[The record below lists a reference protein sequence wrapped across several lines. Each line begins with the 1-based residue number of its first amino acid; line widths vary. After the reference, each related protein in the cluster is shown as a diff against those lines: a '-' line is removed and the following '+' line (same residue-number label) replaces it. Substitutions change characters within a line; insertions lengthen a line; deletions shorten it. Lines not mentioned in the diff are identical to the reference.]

1 VRPVGS
7 DHHALYKIL
16 ALDGD
21 IAWIK
26 STTLGNSYM
35 SLGVDELERA

>member
-26 STTLGNSYM
+26 STTLDNSYM